1 VTLEPYGFLRIRE
14 LRRPATVSLTMPL
27 RKISTAIAAIAI
39 CLAFA
44 ASALAASS
52 RPAKHVSSGHR
63 IGTALC
69 IVKVHGHI
77 RRCPH
82 FHG

>member
-1 VTLEPYGFLRIRE
+1 
-14 LRRPATVSLTMPL
+14 MPL
-27 RKISTAIAAIAI
+27 TKISIATAALVI

-44 ASALAASS
+44 ASALAVGGRSA
-52 RPAKHVSSGHR
+52 RHVPSGHR